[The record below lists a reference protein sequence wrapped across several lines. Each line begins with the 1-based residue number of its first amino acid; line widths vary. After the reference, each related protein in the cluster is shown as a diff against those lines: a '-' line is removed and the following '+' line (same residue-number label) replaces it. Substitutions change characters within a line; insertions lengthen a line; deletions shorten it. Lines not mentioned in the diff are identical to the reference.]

1 MKKIFILALI
11 LILFFSFASVS
22 ASDINET
29 LVQDDISIDDENIEI
44 DNSEGSL
51 EDNIT
56 NNIEIDDSEIA
67 ESSDENVL
75 GLSNVND
82 DELSA
87 DRATDSF
94 TVLNV
99 QLDDWKKSTFT
110 WTHDY
115 TYFINWDDD
124 YINGI
129 VIDKD
134 LTIDGAGHSI
144 DGSNAARAFN
154 CKGTVTFKNIHFNN
168 FKTLTLVGSGTIV
181 DCTFSN
187 CGGINWKGSITNCQF
202 SNCKVSDLIYA
213 TGAVKDC
220 TFSNCG
226 AYGKLISGCN
236 NGVINCVF
244 DSCSCKDAIVYN
256 IRTVSN
262 CTFNSCN
269 LYCIYWNYDWEPFIS
284 GCRFNNQINDWYKFI
299 SSTTKMGNGLSVKL
313 PYGDITVED
322 IAIDAVTMNQGASG
336 FVRLYVDDV
345 LKDNVSVKNLKFKGL
360 ENLDAGS
367 HVIKFVYDGDKL
379 FNPITLSKNINVV
392 KANSTISITNIKNIG
407 GEIAI
412 TIALGKRNTG
422 NATLTIDN
430 KTITAVVS
438 NGVATF
444 KSRELSPGKYNAT
457 FNYQGDKNYYSSN
470 LDSEIEIPL
479 IDPELKISVKDN
491 YIGQNPLITVE
502 SSKLDATVNININN
516 KKYVRTLSNGATVIE
531 LTNLQL
537 GRYPISVVFDGD
549 ENYMPQ
555 TINSTFEYTKIPVD
569 FTIDVSNSTSETQTK
584 VTFKTNV
591 AGTAVISIG
600 STSSQ
605 TIQLRANV
613 AGSASF
619 NHLSAGSHFA
629 SIKFTPT
636 NTNYKDINTG
646 KSFIVSKAVIPVK
659 VNIPTVYE
667 GNNLTVKVS
676 SSNLYFAGFPR
687 VTLTLDNTITK
698 YVITSYNTPSV
709 DFGILSPGIH
719 KLNIFSDNGN
729 SNYEK
734 HNETIDVIILNKI
747 IPEINCTVK
756 NITYGQSTTVD
767 LISNVTGR
775 AIVTLDNDKNET
787 VILTANK
794 KSIIYFYSVSAGK
807 HVITVT
813 FTPTNKIYNQTFIQT
828 EYFVS
833 KKDATVKFNVKDF
846 YYGDSSYIEV
856 KPNAKGKIT
865 ISAGGI
871 VKTNSLTSTS
881 WTNISL
887 GNLDVGNY
895 PVTIKFDA
903 GSNYNVFTGTANF
916 SVTKIKSFITLS
928 DAYSTDGSNYI
939 LLNTVYGN
947 NKHLYVTVKDAD
959 DNYLKN
965 VVVLISINGK
975 TVKETTDDHGKIE
988 INPSDY
994 VPGIYN
1000 IDFSLEDI
1008 KYDNSPATAK
1018 INVSKAN
1025 PTFNTA
1031 DWNKVTT
1038 YGTTSYLSF
1047 GYTDSKMKGATLIVD
1062 LNGEKTVTLDSDGK
1076 ASLPLNGLSPNTYNV
1091 KIVFK
1096 GNSYFNEDVKT
1107 LKVTVKKATPKI
1119 TAKAKTFKKS
1129 VKTKKYSITL
1139 KNNLNKAMKNTKVTI
1154 KVNKKTYT
1162 AKTNSKGVATFKI
1175 TKLNK
1180 KGTFKAT
1187 VTYKGSS
1194 YYNKVTKKV
1203 NIKIK

>member
-1 MKKIFILALI
+1 MKKIFIFGLI
-11 LILFFSFASVS
+11 LILFFSFTSVS

-29 LVQDDISIDDENIEI
+29 LVHDYISIDDNNVEI
-44 DNSEGSL
+44 VGSEVSK
-51 EDNIT
+51 EDNLT
-56 NNIEIDDSEIA
+56 NNIEIVNSENSDD
-67 ESSDENVL
+67 NVL
-75 GLSNVND
+75 GATNVND
-82 DELSA
+82 AELSA
-87 DRATDSF
+87 DVTTDSF
-94 TVLNV
+94 TILDLQIKSWKQSTLN
-99 QLDDWKKSTFT
+99 L
-110 WTHDY
+110 THDY
-115 TYFINWDDD
+115 TYFAERDEKHI
-124 YINGI
+124 GGV
-129 VIDKD
+129 VIDKSI
-134 LTIDGAGHSI
+134 TINGAGHSI
-144 DGSNAARAFN
+144 DGSNTASAFN
-154 CKGTVTFKNIHFNN
+154 CKGNVNLKNIHFKNL
-168 FKTLTLVGSGTIV
+168 KTFTIYGSGTIEG
-181 DCTFSN
+181 CTFTN
-187 CGGINWKGSITNCQF
+187 CGGIRWEGPITNCIF
-202 SNCKVSDLIYA
+202 TNCNVGNLISA
-213 TGAVKDC
+213 TGAIKDC
-220 TFSNCG
+220 TFTNCG
-226 AYGKLISGCN
+226 GYGNLISGSN

-244 DSCSCKDAIVYN
+244 NNCKCKDAIIYN
-256 IRTVSN
+256 IRTVTS
-262 CTFNSCN
+262 CTFNSCD
-269 LYCIYWNYDWEPFIS
+269 LYCISWNYDWEPYITD
-284 GCRFNNQINDWYKFI
+284 CKFNNQINDWYKFI
-299 SSTTKMGNGLSVKL
+299 SSTTKIGTGLSVKL

-322 IAIDAVTMNQGASG
+322 FVVDTITMNQGASG

-345 LKDNVSVKNLKFKGL
+345 LQDNVSVKSLKFKGL
-360 ENLDAGS
+360 ENLNAGN
-367 HVIKFVYDGDKL
+367 HVIKLVYDGDKL
-379 FNPITLSKNINVV
+379 FKPITISKNINVV
-392 KANSTISITNIKNIG
+392 KSNSTISITNIKNID

-457 FNYQGDKNYYSSN
+457 FNYHGDKNYYSSN

-491 YIGQNPLITVE
+491 YIGQNPLITVK
-502 SSKLDATVNININN
+502 SSKLDANVNININN
-516 KKYVRTLSNGATVIE
+516 KKYVRTLSNGTTVIE

-549 ENYMPQ
+549 EKYMPQ
-555 TINSTFEYTKIPVD
+555 TINSTFEYTKIPVE

-591 AGTAVISIG
+591 AGTAVISIS

-676 SSNLYFAGFPR
+676 STNLYFAGFPR
-687 VTLTLDNTITK
+687 VVLTLDNTITK
-698 YVITSYNTPSV
+698 SVITSHSTPSV

-756 NITYGQSTTVD
+756 NITYGQSTNVD

-794 KSIIYFYSVSAGK
+794 NSIIYFSGASAGK
-807 HVITVT
+807 HIITVT
-813 FTPTNKIYNQTFIQT
+813 FTPTNKIYNQTLIQT

-903 GSNYNVFTGTANF
+903 GSNYNVFTGNANF
-916 SVTKIKSFITLS
+916 SVTKMKSFITLS
-928 DAYSTDGSNYI
+928 DKYNADGSNYMS
-939 LLNTVYGN
+939 LNTVYGN
-947 NKHLYVTVKDAD
+947 NNHLYVTVKDS
-959 DNYLKN
+959 NNNHLKN
-965 VVVLISINGK
+965 VVVLISINGQ
-975 TVKETTDDHGKIE
+975 TVKETTDVNGKIE
-988 INPSDY
+988 INPSEY
-994 VPGIYN
+994 VPNSYN
-1000 IDFSLEDI
+1000 LDFNLDDI
-1008 KYDNSPATAK
+1008 KYDNSPAIAK
-1018 INVSKAN
+1018 ISVSKAT
-1025 PTFNTA
+1025 PTFNTR

-1038 YGTTSYLSF
+1038 YGVDSYLSF
-1047 GYTDSKMKGATLIVD
+1047 SYLDSKMRGVTLEVD
-1062 LNGEKTVTLDSDGK
+1062 LNGKKTITIDSNGEV
-1076 ASLPLNGLSPNTYNV
+1076 SLPLNRLTPKTYTV
-1091 KIVFK
+1091 KIVFN
-1096 GNSYFNEDVKT
+1096 GNSYFKEDINV
-1107 LKVTVKKATPKI
+1107 LKVTIKKATPKI

-1129 VKTKKYSITL
+1129 VKTKKYTITL
-1139 KNNLNKAMKNTKVTI
+1139 KNNLNKVMKNTKVTI

-1175 TKLNK
+1175 TKLTK
-1180 KGTFKAT
+1180 KGTFKS
-1187 VTYKGSS
+1187 VITYKGDT

-1203 NIKIK
+1203 NIKVK